1 MASSSFKELIKS
13 EKPVILDFYADWCGP
28 CKMQGPILNNLKKE
42 LGDAVKVVKIDVDK
56 NQTLSN
62 KLGIRSIPTI
72 LIFQNGELKWQG
84 AGVQTQSTL
93 TQQIG
98 ALTASV

>member
-1 MASSSFKELIKS
+1 MASSSFKELVNS
-13 EKPVILDFYADWCGP
+13 EKPVIIDFYADWCGP

-56 NQTLSN
+56 NQALSN

-84 AGVQTQSTL
+84 SGVQSQSTL
-93 TQQIG
+93 TTQIG
-98 ALTASV
+98 ALTQTV